1 MNYTNVNRPMTA
13 KEAAK
18 YAGVSPSSIAKA
30 VKAGGLVGYVPLGM
44 QRRRYTTKEVDQWLK
59 GKQQ

>member
-1 MNYTNVNRPMTA
+1 MNYQVIQRPMTA

-30 VKAGGLVGYVPLGM
+30 VAAGGLVGYVPLGM
-44 QRRRYTTKEVDQWLK
+44 KRPRYTKKEIDRWLS